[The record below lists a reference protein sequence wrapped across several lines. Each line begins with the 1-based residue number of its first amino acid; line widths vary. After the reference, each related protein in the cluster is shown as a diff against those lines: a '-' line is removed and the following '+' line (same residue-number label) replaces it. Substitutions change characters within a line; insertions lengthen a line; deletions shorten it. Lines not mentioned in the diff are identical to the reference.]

1 MNWTTLGFG
10 KHKGKT
16 LPEVAFCDPDW
27 LFWAIGKGLFKGAME
42 KEAEEI
48 YRKSSRI
55 RIPQNGSEIK
65 HVEYII
71 DQGTYKFGTL
81 RILTGDI
88 ESYRPLTRNQIMD
101 VIDMRVP
108 RQIAPHDKLG
118 YKNFLFAM
126 KDILF
131 GDPSHRM
138 NQRRCEDFFNDAS
151 NFLGW

>member
-1 MNWTTLGFG
+1 MTWTTLGFG

-16 LPEVAFCDPDW
+16 LPQIAFSDPDW
-27 LFWAIGKGLFKGAME
+27 FFHGWENGYFKGRLLV
-42 KEAEEI
+42 EAEEI
-48 YRKSSRI
+48 YRKSSCI
-55 RIPQNGSEIK
+55 RIPQNSGEKK

-88 ESYRPLTRNQIMD
+88 ESYGPLTRNQILD

-118 YKNFLFAM
+118 YSNFIFAM
-126 KDILF
+126 KGILF
-131 GDPSHRM
+131 GNPSHRM
-138 NQRRCEDFFNDAS
+138 NKARCEAFFDDAK
-151 NFLGW
+151 NFY